1 MSDLKASENAS
12 MISINCISEGTANA
26 HAHTCTAARCV
37 YTPDYLFRIDAFPQS
52 GQIGTVETVYKHHPR
67 WKANAMLIASYV
79 YVQILFYYIIDK
91 LFSKGVGGSSF
102 GGFKKFL

>member
-1 MSDLKASENAS
+1 MNAPIFFVGAQRTS
-12 MISINCISEGTANA
+12 LLALDFDSTCIVVLIFALHHQS
-26 HAHTCTAARCV
+26 TCFWFQVA
-37 YTPDYLFRIDAFPQS
+37 
-52 GQIGTVETVYKHHPR
+52 TVETVYKHHPR

>member
-1 MSDLKASENAS
+1 MKIERLYTTSPVNFGFRQFPGLSLA
-12 MISINCISEGTANA
+12 IRG
-26 HAHTCTAARCV
+26 HTLCF
-37 YTPDYLFRIDAFPQS
+37 YLNMFIH
-52 GQIGTVETVYKHHPR
+52 IYTVETVYKHHPQ